1 MAPHRERRSAKD
13 IGSESPASEAAKKQ
27 NIAGARGAPRASQ
40 TPGMDDQPP
49 QSSNRRSAKHEHKP
63 EMRKHLEPERDP
75 AQQGRGPA
83 RAQTLK
89 NRPGMQGFGG
99 AGGGTGNAGG
109 AEGAAARGEPREGHT
124 RHGRQHVPGKR
135 EGERD

>member
-1 MAPHRERRSAKD
+1 MAPHKERRSAKD
-13 IGSESPASEAAKKQ
+13 IGSESPAGGSAKTS

-40 TPGMDDQPP
+40 TPGMGDQPP

-63 EMRKHLEPERDP
+63 EMRKHLEPEQDP

-89 NRPGMQGFGG
+89 QQPGMQGIG
-99 AGGGTGNAGG
+99 AKGRGASTGESSRPEEASQ
-109 AEGAAARGEPREGHT
+109 RGEPREEHT
-124 RHGRQHVPGKR
+124 RHGRQDVPGDR
-135 EGERD
+135 QQ